1 MSVLNIGQTQSILN
15 SANTEKWTS
24 KTGHVDFET
33 GKFDLPNLE
42 AGFGTELEKTSGK
55 TFGDFLKDSLNQVN
69 SIQSQANVAIQK
81 LASGE
86 SKNIH
91 ETMIMVEQAEIAFK
105 TMNQIRTKVLEAY
118 KEIMRMQI

>member
-1 MSVLNIGQTQSILN
+1 MSILNIGQTQSMLN
-15 SANTEKWTS
+15 TANAEKWTS

-33 GKFDLPNLE
+33 GKFELPKLE
-42 AGFGTELEKTSGK
+42 AGFGTELTGTSSK
-55 TFGDFLKDSLNQVN
+55 SFGDFLKDSLTKVN
-69 SIQSQANVAIQK
+69 DIQSQANIAIQK

-91 ETMIMVEQAEIAFK
+91 ETMLMVEQAEIAFK

-118 KEIMRMQI
+118 KEVMRMQI

>member
-1 MSVLNIGQTQSILN
+1 MSILNIGQTQSMLN
-15 SANTEKWTS
+15 SASTEKWTS

-33 GKFDLPNLE
+33 GKFELPKLE
-42 AGFGTELEKTSGK
+42 AGFGTELAGTQSK
-55 TFGDFLKDSLNQVN
+55 TFGDFLKDSISKVN
-69 SIQSQANVAIQK
+69 DIQSQANVAIQK

-91 ETMIMVEQAEIAFK
+91 ETMLMVEQAEIAFK

-118 KEIMRMQI
+118 KEVMRMQI

>member
-1 MSVLNIGQTQSILN
+1 MSVLNIGQTQNILKN
-15 SANTEKWTS
+15 ANAEKWTS
-24 KTGHVDFET
+24 QTAQVDFET
-33 GKFDLPNLE
+33 GVAKDFNL
-42 AGFGTELEKTSGK
+42 GVEKSEGK
-55 TFGDFLKDSLNQVN
+55 TFGDFLKDSISEVN
-69 SIQSQANVAIQK
+69 NIQNQANVAIQK

-91 ETMIMVEQAEIAFK
+91 ETMIMVEQAELAFK

>member
-1 MSVLNIGQTQSILN
+1 MSVLNIGQTQNILK
-15 SANTEKWTS
+15 SGDTEKWTS
-24 KTGHVDFET
+24 QTGHVDFET
-33 GKFDLPNLE
+33 GKFNSPKLE
-42 AGFGTELEKTSGK
+42 AGFGTTLEGTSSK
-55 TFGDFLKDSLNQVN
+55 TFGEFLQDSLAKVN
-69 SIQSQANVAIQK
+69 DIQSEANKAIQK

-91 ETMIMVEQAEIAFK
+91 ETMLMVEQAEIAFK